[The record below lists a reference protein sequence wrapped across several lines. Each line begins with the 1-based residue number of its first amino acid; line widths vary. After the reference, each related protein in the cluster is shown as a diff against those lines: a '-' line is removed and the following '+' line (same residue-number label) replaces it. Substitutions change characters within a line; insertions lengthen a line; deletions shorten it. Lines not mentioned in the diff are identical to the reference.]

1 MFSYLVKQYEGAELN
16 FICDELK
23 KVACAEGLNFAI
35 CDGVSGEYAV
45 IRDKFSRLNEKKSV
59 RKAKG
64 VYYSPI
70 CRNLL
75 FCLFVRLIING
86 T

>member
-45 IRDKFSRLNEKKSV
+45 IRDKFSRLNEKSPSEKPKVFTIV
-59 RKAKG
+59 RYVG
-64 VYYSPI
+64 IYYS
-70 CRNLL
+70 
-75 FCLFVRLIING
+75 VYS
-86 T
+86 